1 MLRKLLLVT
10 VAVAPASAGLA
21 RPWLGMA
28 PSLGLGL
35 GRTALRCSARILW
48 RRLRRSTACPR
59 SVGSALDLSESVLVT
74 EKIGGDFRAGRLL
87 RIERQPHVVSRPEQL
102 AQRYFAT

>member
-1 MLRKLLLVT
+1 MGSRMGARLESWVG
-10 VAVAPASAGLA
+10 PGLA

-28 PSLGLGL
+28 PSLGWGL
-35 GRTALRCSARILW
+35 GWTALRCSARILW

-74 EKIGGDFRAGRLL
+74 EKIGGYFRAGRLL
-87 RIERQPHVVSRPEQL
+87 AHRVAAKRR
-102 AQRYFAT
+102 FAT